1 EKATQRG
8 DPPMTDP
15 MLAFVATPS
24 GHPDLEIRVNFGLF
38 AGREA
43 TPAEL
48 DELAAA
54 LLPETGEVTI
64 VSEQRHELSTD
75 AEASLH
81 QGRVEI
87 EARALTA
94 GSDAGETLVSRLLET
109 CNGWARRTIDERHVE
124 V

>member
-1 EKATQRG
+1 
-8 DPPMTDP
+8 MTDP
-15 MLAFVATPS
+15 MLAFVAEPH
-24 GHPDLEIRVNFGLF
+24 GCPDVEIRVNFGLF

-48 DELAAA
+48 DDLAAA
-54 LLPETGEVTI
+54 LLPATGEVTI

-81 QGRVEI
+81 QVRVEVDVS
-87 EARALTA
+87 ALA
-94 GSDAGETLVSRLLET
+94 DRPDRETLVERLLET
-109 CNGWARRTIDERHVE
+109 CNGWARRTIDERHIE

>member
-1 EKATQRG
+1 
-8 DPPMTDP
+8 MTDP
-15 MLAFVATPS
+15 MLAFVATPH
-24 GHPDLEIRVNFGLF
+24 GQPDVEIRVNFGLF

-48 DELAAA
+48 DDLAAA

-81 QGRVEI
+81 QVRVEVDVS
-87 EARALTA
+87 ALA
-94 GSDAGETLVSRLLET
+94 DDASDRETLVERLLET
-109 CNGWARRTIDERHVE
+109 CNGWARRAIDARHIE